1 MESSTDPEVINFTTS
16 DLDTI
21 QEVNESITPDGEL
34 SPEVD
39 GELSPEVDGEPFPE
53 VDGEPFPKVDGE
65 LSPELQSIGSGS
77 TVSIQ
82 SIKSIEQ
89 VPEAP
94 YDITLGPRLYTELAV
109 MLQGTSFSNV
119 NWVILLTKAMSIVSQ
134 VKGLNKQAKVALSV
148 DLVIKYLDEK
158 TSLSNE
164 TLVIIKGNVLQMCT
178 NILDGQSILKG
189 TKKEQVSNDS
199 IMRTSPQQIVNL
211 LITVIENSTNT
222 WSLNTL
228 ISQSTG
234 IILTCIKITEK
245 FQHLTGIEKREI
257 IINAINKIVETK
269 FKPRLTPGSPED
281 VSISLLVASLPVMI
295 DTLVAVGKGK
305 PAFKFDFQ
313 DPATNTCL
321 INVFTT
327 IFKLCK
333 K

>member
-21 QEVNESITPDGEL
+21 QEVNESITPE
-34 SPEVD
+34 
-39 GELSPEVDGEPFPE
+39 GEPFPN
-53 VDGEPFPKVDGE
+53 VDGEQ
-65 LSPELQSIGSGS
+65 SPELQSIGSGASGDTGS

-119 NWVILLTKAMSIVSQ
+119 NWVILLTKTMSIVSQ

-199 IMRTSPQQIVNL
+199 IMRTSPQQIVSL

-269 FKPRLTPGSPED
+269 FKPRLIPGSPED

-313 DPATNTCL
+313 DPATYTCL
-321 INVFTT
+321 INIFTT
-327 IFKLCK
+327 LFKLCK